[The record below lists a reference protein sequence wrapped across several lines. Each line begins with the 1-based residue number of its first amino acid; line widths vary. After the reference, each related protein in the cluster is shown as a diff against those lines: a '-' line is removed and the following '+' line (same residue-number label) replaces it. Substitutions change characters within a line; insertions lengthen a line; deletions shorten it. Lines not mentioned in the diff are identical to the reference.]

1 MGFKLLQLKN
11 ETGTKLMKKY
21 GFWLTLPLGVI
32 LFFRLRGSNRIK
44 RIKTE
49 VKTRENKNR
58 QSQEISFFLIEKMLS
73 RQGFPKYKY
82 ETYFAWI
89 ERIGY
94 SFDNKKIKDTLQTL
108 LRLHNKRRFSRSGL
122 NKNEQKRFD
131 SHIKNIL
138 QNQFQ

>member
-1 MGFKLLQLKN
+1 
-11 ETGTKLMKKY
+11 MKKY

-44 RIKTE
+44 RIRTE
-49 VKTRENKNR
+49 VKTRANKNR
-58 QSQEISFFLIEKMLS
+58 QSQGNSFFLIEKMLNK
-73 RQGFPKYKY
+73 QGFPKYEY

-94 SFDNKKIKDTLQTL
+94 SFDNEKIKDTLQTL
-108 LRLHNKRRFSRSGL
+108 LRLHNKKRFSKSGL

-131 SHIKNIL
+131 SHINNIL